1 MINTAFFTKKRE
13 NITLEEVLKLTKAKV
28 YGDKAKTTDTLTDIA
43 TLAEA
48 KQEDVSFFT
57 NTKYMEEFKNS
68 KAGFCF
74 TTEKVAE
81 KAPNSMVVLT
91 HPNPYFA
98 YTLVVRSLYEV
109 PIFKNHGRGISKDAV
124 VNKSARVGKN
134 VEILPGAYIGEN
146 VYIGDNCKICANVV
160 IEHNCII
167 GENSYIG
174 AGATIAYAEIGNHA
188 IIHQGARIGQCGFGF
203 APDPTTGTNLK
214 IPQLGIVKIGDH
226 VEIGASACIDRG
238 ALENT
243 AIGSHTKIDNL
254 VQIAHGVQIGN
265 GCFLAGC
272 SAVAGSAKIGNYTL
286 IGGHSAV
293 SGHITLGDMVQVA
306 GHSGVMK
313 SIENGGKVGGYP
325 AVPFRQWHKITALLM
340 KMSSPKKK

>member
-1 MINTAFFTKKRE
+1 MINTAFFTKKR
-13 NITLEEVLKLTKAKV
+13 NSITLEEVLALTKAKI
-28 YGDKAKTTDTLTDIA
+28 YGDKGKVSDKISDIA

-48 KQEDVSFFT
+48 TSGDASFFT
-57 NTKYMEEFKNS
+57 NAKYMEDFKNS
-68 KAGFCF
+68 SAGFCF

-81 KAPNSMVVLT
+81 KAPSSMIVLV

-109 PIFKNHGRGISKDAV
+109 PIFKNHGRGISKDALV
-124 VNKSARVGKN
+124 HKSARIGKN
-134 VEILPGAYIGEN
+134 VEVLPGAYIGEN
-146 VYIGDNCKICANVV
+146 VFIGDNCKICANVV

-203 APDPTTGTNLK
+203 APDPSTGTNLK

-226 VEIGASACIDRG
+226 VEIGANTCIDRG

-243 AIGSHTKIDNL
+243 KIGNHTKIDNL
-254 VQIAHGVQIGN
+254 VQVAHGAQIGQ
-265 GCFLAGC
+265 GTFIAGC
-272 SAVAGSAKIGNYTL
+272 AAIAGSAKIGNYTL
-286 IGGHSAV
+286 IGGNASIA
-293 SGHITLGDMVQVA
+293 GHISIGSMVQVA
-306 GHSGVMK
+306 GNSGVMK
-313 SIENGGKVGGYP
+313 NIEDRSIIGGSP
-325 AVPFRQWHKITALLM
+325 SMPIRQWHKVNTMLM